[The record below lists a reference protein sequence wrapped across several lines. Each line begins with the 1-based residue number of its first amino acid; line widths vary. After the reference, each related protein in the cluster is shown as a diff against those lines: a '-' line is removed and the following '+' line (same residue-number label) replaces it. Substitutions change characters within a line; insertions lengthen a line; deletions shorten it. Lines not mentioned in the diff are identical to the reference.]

1 MKSLLILSSM
11 IAAPLFAASGGDLDS
26 DDFVGVSFWLVT
38 AAMAAA
44 TVFFFAERS
53 NVEGKWKTSLTVAGL
68 ICGIAFWHY
77 LYMRG
82 VWVDTGETP
91 TVFRYIDWLL
101 TVPLQMVEFY
111 LILAAVTVVAGS
123 LFWQLLL
130 GSLVMLIFGYMG
142 EAGVMAALPAFII
155 GMAAWLYMIYVLY
168 MGAGK
173 TVVATTSAS
182 VQTAYNSM
190 LLIIVVGWAI
200 YPLGYVFGYLMG
212 AVDADTL
219 NLIYNLADFI
229 NKILFGLVI
238 WKAAVERAK
247 YVLEHL
253 PNTPQTP
260 FALSI
265 LVEAYDIL
273 EYPELRDVNLKVLS
287 SNFPDFDINQNLSVK
302 KRSWKR
308 ILSFGLL
315 GNEKIEKP
323 SPLSP

>member
-1 MKSLLILSSM
+1 MKSILVLSSFL
-11 IAAPLFAASGGDLDS
+11 AAPLFAASGGDLDAN
-26 DDFVGVSFWLVT
+26 DYVGVSFWLVT

-44 TVFFFAERS
+44 TVFFFAERG

-142 EAGVMAALPAFII
+142 EAGLMAAMPAFVI
-155 GMAAWLYMIYVLY
+155 GMLAWLYMIYVLY

-173 TVVATTSAS
+173 AAVSSTSAS

-200 YPLGYVFGYLMG
+200 YPLGYFFGYMTG
-212 AVDADTL
+212 GVDANSL
-219 NLIYNLADFI
+219 NLIYNVADVV
-229 NKILFGLVI
+229 NKIGFCLAI
-238 WKAAVERAK
+238 WAAATSQSEAAK
-247 YVLEHL
+247 
-253 PNTPQTP
+253 
-260 FALSI
+260 
-265 LVEAYDIL
+265 
-273 EYPELRDVNLKVLS
+273 
-287 SNFPDFDINQNLSVK
+287 
-302 KRSWKR
+302 
-308 ILSFGLL
+308 
-315 GNEKIEKP
+315 
-323 SPLSP
+323 

>member
-1 MKSLLILSSM
+1 MKSIMIISSFL
-11 IAAPLFAASGGDLDS
+11 AAPLFAASGGDLDAN
-26 DDFVGVSFWLVT
+26 DYVGVSFWLVT

-53 NVEGKWKTSLTVAGL
+53 SVEGKWKTSLTVAGL

-82 VWVDTGETP
+82 VWIDTGETP

-111 LILAAVTVVAGS
+111 LILAAVTAVASG

-130 GSLVMLIFGYMG
+130 GSLVMLIFGFMG
-142 EAGVMAALPAFII
+142 EAGIMAAMPAFVI
-155 GMAAWLYMIYVLY
+155 GMLAWIYMIYVLY

-173 TVVATTSAS
+173 AAVATTSAS

-200 YPLGYVFGYLMG
+200 FPIGYVAGYLMG
-212 AVDADTL
+212 AVDSSTL
-219 NLIYNLADFI
+219 NLIYNLADFV

-238 WKAAVERAK
+238 WKAAMDDR
-247 YVLEHL
+247 
-253 PNTPQTP
+253 QT
-260 FALSI
+260 A
-265 LVEAYDIL
+265 
-273 EYPELRDVNLKVLS
+273 
-287 SNFPDFDINQNLSVK
+287 
-302 KRSWKR
+302 
-308 ILSFGLL
+308 
-315 GNEKIEKP
+315 
-323 SPLSP
+323 

>member
-1 MKSLLILSSM
+1 MKSILVLSSFL
-11 IAAPLFAASGGDLDS
+11 AAPLFAASGADLDANCY
-26 DDFVGVSFWLVT
+26 VGVSFWLVT

-44 TVFFFAERS
+44 TVFFFAERG

-142 EAGVMAALPAFII
+142 EAGLMAAMPAFVI
-155 GMAAWLYMIYVLY
+155 GMLAWLYMIYVLY

-173 TVVATTSAS
+173 AAVSSTSAS

-212 AVDADTL
+212 AVDSATL
-219 NLIYNLADFI
+219 NLIYNLADFV

-238 WKAAVERAK
+238 WKAAMDDR
-247 YVLEHL
+247 
-253 PNTPQTP
+253 QT
-260 FALSI
+260 A
-265 LVEAYDIL
+265 
-273 EYPELRDVNLKVLS
+273 
-287 SNFPDFDINQNLSVK
+287 
-302 KRSWKR
+302 
-308 ILSFGLL
+308 
-315 GNEKIEKP
+315 
-323 SPLSP
+323 

>member
-1 MKSLLILSSM
+1 MKSILVLSSFL
-11 IAAPLFAASGGDLDS
+11 AAPLFAASGGDLDAN
-26 DDFVGVSFWLVT
+26 DYVGVSFWLVT

-44 TVFFFAERS
+44 TVFFFAERG

-130 GSLVMLIFGYMG
+130 GSLVMLIFGFMC
-142 EAGVMAALPAFII
+142 EAGLMSAMPAFII
-155 GMAAWLYMIYVLY
+155 GMLAWLYMIYVLY

-173 TVVATTSAS
+173 AAVSSTSAS

-212 AVDADTL
+212 TVDSATL
-219 NLIYNLADFI
+219 NLIYNLADFV

-238 WKAAVERAK
+238 WKAAMDDR
-247 YVLEHL
+247 
-253 PNTPQTP
+253 QT
-260 FALSI
+260 A
-265 LVEAYDIL
+265 
-273 EYPELRDVNLKVLS
+273 
-287 SNFPDFDINQNLSVK
+287 
-302 KRSWKR
+302 
-308 ILSFGLL
+308 
-315 GNEKIEKP
+315 
-323 SPLSP
+323 

>member
-1 MKSLLILSSM
+1 MKSIMIISSFL
-11 IAAPLFAASGGDLDS
+11 AAPLFAASGGDQDAN
-26 DDFVGVSFWLVT
+26 DYVGVSFWLVT

-53 NVEGKWKTSLTVAGL
+53 SVEGKWKTSLTVAGL

-82 VWVDTGETP
+82 VWIDTGETP

-111 LILAAVTVVAGS
+111 LILAAVTAVASG

-130 GSLVMLIFGYMG
+130 GSLVMLIFGFMG
-142 EAGVMAALPAFII
+142 EAGIMAAMPAFVI
-155 GMAAWLYMIYVLY
+155 GMLAWIYMIYVLY

-173 TVVATTSAS
+173 AAVATTSAS

-200 YPLGYVFGYLMG
+200 YPIGYVAGYLMG
-212 AVDADTL
+212 AVDSSTL
-219 NLIYNLADFI
+219 NLIYNLADFV

-238 WKAAVERAK
+238 WKAAMDDR
-247 YVLEHL
+247 
-253 PNTPQTP
+253 QT
-260 FALSI
+260 A
-265 LVEAYDIL
+265 
-273 EYPELRDVNLKVLS
+273 
-287 SNFPDFDINQNLSVK
+287 
-302 KRSWKR
+302 
-308 ILSFGLL
+308 
-315 GNEKIEKP
+315 
-323 SPLSP
+323 